1 MSTFACNVTRIK
13 VIEPIEGADA
23 IELAVVGDYRSVIRK
38 GTFEVGDLAVYIP
51 EAAVLPISLI
61 DRMGLT
67 GRLAGKD
74 RNRVKAIRLRGCLSQ
89 GLVYSVV
96 TDSAGVSQMST
107 PPYEPMCFVTI
118 VEGEDVASI
127 LGIVKYEP
135 IIPAYMSG
143 EVYNAGQLLT
153 VAYDIENVKKYPDV
167 LIEGEEVVFTEKLH
181 GTFCG
186 VGILPEK
193 DRNDKHIY
201 NRLVVFS
208 KGLGTQ
214 GLCFTHSERNQG
226 NVYFRALEKSGLLE
240 KLRLVLQF
248 SVEEVPFFVLGEV
261 YGRGV
266 QDLGYGSNEIAFR
279 VFDIISGYRGDQRA
293 IPYDIAKI
301 WCEEMGV
308 EMVPLLYRGPY
319 TKEIMLQHT
328 SGMETVSGNS
338 VNIREGIVVKPTTE
352 RRVEELGRVIL
363 KSISAEYLLRNGDIT
378 EYQ

>member
-1 MSTFACNVTRIK
+1 MSTFTCAVTRIK
-13 VIEPIEGADA
+13 AIEPIEGADA

-38 GTFEVGDLAVYIP
+38 GTFEVGSLAVYIP

-61 DRMGLT
+61 ERMGLT

-96 TDSAGVSQMST
+96 TDSAGVSQMAA

-118 VEGEDVASI
+118 TEGEDVASI

-153 VAYDIENVKKYPDV
+153 VAYDIENVKKYPDI

-193 DRNDKHIY
+193 DTNDKHIY

-208 KGLGTQ
+208 KGLGAQ

-240 KLRLVLQF
+240 KLQKLQLM
-248 SVEEVPFFVLGEV
+248 EEVPFFVLGEV
-261 YGRGV
+261 YGQGV
-266 QDLGYGSNEIAFR
+266 QDLGYGSNIAFR
-279 VFDIISGYRGDQRA
+279 VFDIITGYRGDQHA
-293 IPYDIAKI
+293 IPYDIAKM
-301 WCEEMGV
+301 WCEEVGV

-319 TKEIMLQHT
+319 SKETMLQHT

-363 KSISAEYLLRNGDIT
+363 KSISAKYLLRKGDIT